1 MEIDFA
7 ELTTLELEQWI
18 TNERKEVGLL
28 RDIITLNITERDGE
42 ATGSRTQE
50 EESNGSVS

>member
-42 ATGSRTQE
+42 ATGSRTEE
-50 EESNGSVS
+50 EESSRSVS